1 MSFADKK
8 LEYAIFALVAV
19 LIGGLGYLFKTP
31 VQAVLANQDVVYE
44 MPRPKSFLA
53 TLFGLGLEDRE
64 ISRNY
69 VNPFDKKKKDAAKK
83 VEEAKKTAAAAAKTA
98 QKTAAAKKADD
109 TKKPKVE
116 ARVVGNDQQ
125 HGLSGSDIANGAN
138 GSVGGAAV
146 ATAPGTGST
155 ANEDQKDIT
164 ADQWRSLLSSQPT
177 KENVNKLLAAYM
189 GGTVDSSTFYEI
201 VTDLLKNNKSD
212 TQALGLYAVN
222 YVYSGQSFAVVAA
235 NYDQL
240 TSENQTT
247 AHTYLM
253 GYATAARLAALTG
266 ALSSSSADVV
276 EMALQVVISG
286 YQSAKSGST
295 TVTTSDTRSRGNTAT
310 SSNTVSD
317 YTNTTLV
324 KRLQALAKSSDSAIA
339 SLASS
344 ALNQIQ
350 TTVASL

>member
-1 MSFADKK
+1 MSFTDRK
-8 LEYAIFALVAV
+8 LEFAMFALVAV
-19 LIGGLGYLFKTP
+19 LVGGLGYLFKTP
-31 VQAVLANQDVVYE
+31 VQAVLAGQDVVYE

-83 VEEAKKTAAAAAKTA
+83 AEDAKKTAAAAAKTA

-116 ARVVGNDQQ
+116 ARVVGNDSQN
-125 HGLSGSDIANGAN
+125 GLSGSDIAKGAN
-138 GSVGGAAV
+138 GSVGGALPV
-146 ATAPGTGST
+146 AATGAGATS
-155 ANEDQKDIT
+155 NEDQKDIT
-164 ADQWRSLLSSQPT
+164 GDQWRSLLSSQPT

-189 GGTVDSSTFYEI
+189 GGTVDASTFYQI

-222 YVYSGQSFAVVAA
+222 YVYSGQSFAVVAV

-240 TSENQTT
+240 TSENQST
-247 AHTYLM
+247 AHTYLL
-253 GYATAARLAALTG
+253 GYATAARLAALTS
-266 ALSSSSADVV
+266 ALSSSTAEVV
-276 EMALQVVISG
+276 ETALQVVISG
-286 YQSAKSGST
+286 YQSAKAGST
-295 TVTTSDTRSRGNTAT
+295 TVTASDRSRGNSAT

-317 YTNTTLV
+317 YTNTDLV
-324 KRLQALAKSSDSAIA
+324 KELKALAKSSDSSIA

-350 TTVASL
+350 TIVASN

>member
-83 VEEAKKTAAAAAKTA
+83 AEEAKKTAAVAAKTA
-98 QKTAAAKKADD
+98 QKTASTKKADD

-125 HGLSGSDIANGAN
+125 NGLSGSDIANGAN
-138 GSVGGAAV
+138 GAFGGGPTASAVGAGA
-146 ATAPGTGST
+146 TS
-155 ANEDQKDIT
+155 NQDQKDIT
-164 ADQWRSLLSSQPT
+164 ADQWRSLISSQPT
-177 KENVNKLLAAYM
+177 KENVGKLLAAYM
-189 GGTVDSSTFYEI
+189 NGDVDAGTFYEI
-201 VTDLLKNNKSD
+201 VTDLLKNNKSE
-212 TQALGLYAVN
+212 TQALGLYAVAS
-222 YVYSGQSFAVVAA
+222 VYSSQSFTVVAA

-240 TSENQTT
+240 TSENQST
-247 AHTYLM
+247 AHTYLL
-253 GYATAARLAALTG
+253 GYASSTRSSILLSAMKSSTAE
-266 ALSSSSADVV
+266 VV
-276 EMALQVVISG
+276 DLALQVVIAG
-286 YQSAKSGST
+286 YQTAKTSSSST
-295 TVTTSDTRSRGNTAT
+295 TTDGRSRGNTVTA
-310 SSNTVSD
+310 SNVTSD
-317 YTNTTLV
+317 YTKYVTQ
-324 KRLQALAKSSDSAIA
+324 LQALAKSSDAAIA

-344 ALNQIQ
+344 ALSQIQ
-350 TTVASL
+350 TIVASN